1 MTSVIHIQNLR
12 KSYDQVHAVAG
23 IDLEVR
29 RGEIFGVLGPN
40 GAGKTTAVECLAG
53 LRDADSGTVEV
64 LGIDPQRHPEKV
76 REVLGVQLQESVLP
90 AKLTVAE
97 AMRLYSSFYRDPAD
111 AEELLQLLNL
121 TQQRATAYTA
131 LSGGQKQRLSIALA
145 LIGNPQIAILDELT
159 TGLDPQSRRDT
170 WALIEKI
177 RDRGVTI
184 VLVTHFMEE
193 AERLCDRLVIIDGG
207 HVVAEG
213 SPSELIAGLDDRRT
227 FRMRTAEPVDE
238 QVLYD
243 LADVDQVRKVGP
255 ELEITGSRRVLPAV
269 LLALAESDIVPE
281 EIRTIS
287 RSLDDVFV
295 DVTGRAIDDIETYEE
310 VAA

>member
-1 MTSVIHIQNLR
+1 MTSVIQIQNLR
-12 KSYDQVHAVAG
+12 KSYGEVHAVAG

-29 RGEIFGVLGPN
+29 RGEIFGILGPN

-53 LRDADSGTVEV
+53 LRDADSGTVHV
-64 LGIDPQRHPEKV
+64 LGIDPQRHPKKV

-90 AKLTVAE
+90 AKITVAE
-97 AMRLYSSFYRDPAD
+97 AMRLYSSFYRDPAN
-111 AEELLQLLNL
+111 AEELLHLLNL
-121 TQQRATAYTA
+121 TQQRRTAYTA

-145 LIGNPQIAILDELT
+145 LIGNPKIAILDELT

-170 WALIEKI
+170 WELIEKI

-184 VLVTHFMEE
+184 VLVTHFMAE

-227 FRMRTAEPVDE
+227 FRMSTAEPVDE
-238 QVLYD
+238 QVLCD
-243 LADVDQVRKVGP
+243 LADVDQVRTVGP
-255 ELEITGSRRVLPAV
+255 EIEVTGSRRVLPAV

-295 DVTGRAIDDIETYEE
+295 DVTGRAMADTETYEE